1 MSTLGGLSSVL
12 REVQVMNER
21 RISFSEPFLC
31 LVLRPVSSVFKLG
44 SGNDH
49 LRESNSNTRE

>member
-31 LVLRPVSSVFKLG
+31 LVLRPVSSVLKLG

-49 LRESNSNTRE
+49 LRESNSSTRE